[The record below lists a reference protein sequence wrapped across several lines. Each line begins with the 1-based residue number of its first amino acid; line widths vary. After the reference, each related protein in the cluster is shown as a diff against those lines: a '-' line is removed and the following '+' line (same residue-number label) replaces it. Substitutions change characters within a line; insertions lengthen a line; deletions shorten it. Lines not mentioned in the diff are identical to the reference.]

1 MRGTSLE
8 SFLLLL
14 VLESFVAMAHPIA
27 DLGEL
32 SEENS
37 VATSASNSVHDDSNA
52 SYTCVYIPPDLDFCN
67 FIR

>member
-1 MRGTSLE
+1 MRGTWLE

-14 VLESFVAMAHPIA
+14 VLRSFVAMAHPIA
-27 DLGEL
+27 DLETEEL
-32 SEENS
+32 SVENS
-37 VATSASNSVHDDSNA
+37 ISRSASNSDDSIA